1 MKKIVLL
8 FLLTLPLLI
17 NAARIRDI
25 EFSIDSSNFGRT
37 NQFEITVNLI
47 KKNGK
52 RVVLKP
58 NVFSFHWSKVK
69 VEGEHILSFSNGK
82 VIFDQVNINASNRL
96 CNFKVSYDMGKKGKH
111 YQEKVVNF
119 PYITNIELENEFINV
134 NTPSFISLIM
144 TFNNN
149 IKSYN
154 NESLF
159 KSSTLELLCKEEI
172 VVSNNSFYLK
182 LNDPANFD
190 SLNVQL
196 INKKSGEIFSEKK
209 LPLKY
214 PTTVSIFASGNNGE
228 NGISG
233 KNGVNYSQDGKNGT
247 SAYNGENAQEVK
259 VFVEVKEL
267 NGKTYFKIT
276 SFFTNK
282 IEQVDIIEF
291 KNAPIEIY
299 ANGGNG
305 GNGGHGGSGQIGKID
320 LAKKIISP
328 KGGNG
333 GNGGNSGNGGN
344 GGQIEIYFVKNQ
356 KDVNHYFIGHN
367 LAGIAGEP
375 GKGGNGGKGDYVNST
390 AKDKKAEI
398 LDGKSGRNGYSGKKG
413 LDGKPVLKSVLI
425 YQEFNDKI
433 ASLRTK

>member
-1 MKKIVLL
+1 M
-8 FLLTLPLLI
+8 
-17 NAARIRDI
+17 
-25 EFSIDSSNFGRT
+25 
-37 NQFEITVNLI
+37 
-47 KKNGK
+47 
-52 RVVLKP
+52 
-58 NVFSFHWSKVK
+58 
-69 VEGEHILSFSNGK
+69 
-82 VIFDQVNINASNRL
+82 
-96 CNFKVSYDMGKKGKH
+96 
-111 YQEKVVNF
+111 
-119 PYITNIELENEFINV
+119 
-134 NTPSFISLIM
+134 
-144 TFNNN
+144 
-149 IKSYN
+149 
-154 NESLF
+154 
-159 KSSTLELLCKEEI
+159 
-172 VVSNNSFYLK
+172 
-182 LNDPANFD
+182 
-190 SLNVQL
+190 

-209 LPLKY
+209 LPLRY
-214 PTTVSIFASGNNGE
+214 PTTASIFASGNNGG

-247 SAYNGENAQEVK
+247 SAYNGENAQDVN

-267 NGKTYFKIT
+267 NDKTYLKIT

-333 GNGGNSGNGGN
+333 GDGGNSGNGGN
-344 GGQIEIYFVKNQ
+344 GGQIEIYFVKSQ

-375 GKGGNGGKGDYVNST
+375 GKGGDSGKGDYVNST

-398 LDGKSGRNGYSGKKG
+398 LDGKPGKKGYSGKKG
-413 LDGKPVLKSVLI
+413 LDGKPIIKSVLT